1 MSTVESIQ
9 NFSKKK
15 IIITLF
21 LILIVSLGLKLYT
34 VDFSI
39 PSHLDDMNFILRA
52 FQYAQGDFF
61 VDQKSNPGWY
71 LFLTP
76 FTLIID
82 SNDFVDYSNLARI
95 LTLTISAI
103 TIFPM
108 YVLARKFFNEKYA
121 IITAGLFAFEPH
133 LNYNSGTALSE
144 PLLILVLITS
154 MIFILQSNAKY
165 HYLAFI
171 FTGIC
176 WWVRLEV
183 IYPAI
188 AIILIYFV
196 IHRSKRNSLR
206 NFSFCIVFLLITISP
221 LFIQRDLQ
229 FDDPFYVWYGGTI
242 LADDY
247 AELLTSSEDTGITD
261 FVEKHGILGLMDKL
275 ANGFANLFSVL
286 FRISYPYLFILIPFG
301 ILFSLRPID
310 QKLKHVKANWIMIL
324 TLIGVLAIPFA
335 IIDERRFLFSLFPFL
350 IILSVIPIQRVT
362 NYGLSTF
369 SFNDRQKSLFL
380 VVVVSVVLLLSTTF
394 TMGVGE
400 FGYGLPNSALE
411 QEKLEFTEYLVEN
424 YDGRI
429 LRDETVT
436 DYLAYVSLTSDDNDF
451 KSFKSPRGK
460 NPYPDLYEPG
470 KIVWLSVNGKTIEEL
485 ITNGETRELKYIGI
499 LENGS
504 YFFPFLND
512 LYYNEEN
519 YPYMKKIFDS
529 EEANYEEF
537 KIKAFEIDY
546 KKFHEL
552 NG

>member
-1 MSTVESIQ
+1 M
-9 NFSKKK
+9 KK
-15 IIITLF
+15 IIFFCLIT
-21 LILIVSLGLKLYT
+21 IMIISVPLKLYT

-39 PSHLDDMNFILRA
+39 PSHTDDFGYIIDA
-52 FQYAQGDFF
+52 VQYNQGDFF
-61 VDQKSNPGWY
+61 LSQKKNPGWS

-76 FTLIID
+76 FMSIIN
-82 SNDFVDYSNLARI
+82 SNDFLDYSNLARI
-95 LTLTISAI
+95 LGLTISTI

-154 MIFILQSNAKY
+154 MIFILQSKAKY

-171 FTGIC
+171 FAGLC

-247 AELLTSSEDTGITD
+247 AELLTSPEDTGITD
-261 FVEKHGILGLMDKL
+261 FVEKHGILGLMDRF
-275 ANGFANLFSVL
+275 ANGLTNLFNVL
-286 FRISYPYLFILIPFG
+286 FRILYPYLFILIPFG
-301 ILFSLRPID
+301 VLFSLRPIG
-310 QKLKHVKANWIMIL
+310 QKLKNVKANWIMIL
-324 TLIGVLAIPFA
+324 SIIGVLVIPFA
-335 IIDERRFLFSLFPFL
+335 IIDERRFLFPLLPFL
-350 IILSVIPIQRVT
+350 IVLSTIPIQRVT

-369 SFNDRQKSLFL
+369 SFSERQKSVFL
-380 VVVVSVVLLLSTTF
+380 VIVVGVVLLLSTTF

-470 KIVWLSVNGKTIEEL
+470 KVVWLSVNGKNMKEL
-485 ITNGETRELKYIGI
+485 IINGELRELKYIGI
-499 LENGS
+499 LEKGS

-512 LYYNEEN
+512 LYHNEEE
-519 YPYMKKIFDS
+519 YPYMEKIFDS
-529 EEANYEEF
+529 DEMNYKEF
-537 KIKAFEIDY
+537 KIKAFEINY
-546 KKFHEL
+546 QKFHDL

>member
-1 MSTVESIQ
+1 MKEI
-9 NFSKKK
+9 SKKS
-15 IIITLF
+15 IVLF
-21 LILIVSLGLKLYT
+21 LIIIATISLGLKLYT
-34 VDFSI
+34 VDFVI
-39 PSHLDDMNFILRA
+39 PPHSDDIGYVLTA
-52 FQYAQGDFF
+52 VQYNEGDFF
-61 VDQKSNPGWY
+61 LSQKKHPGWP
-71 LFLTP
+71 LVLTP
-76 FTLIID
+76 FISIID
-82 SNDFVDYSNLARI
+82 SNSLLDYTNLARG
-95 LTLTISAI
+95 LSLAISTAS
-103 TIFPM
+103 IFPM
-108 YVLARKFFNEKYA
+108 YLLARKYFNEKYSLVA
-121 IITAGLFAFEPH
+121 SSLFAFEPH
-133 LNYNSGTALSE
+133 LNYNAGFALSE
-144 PLLILVLITS
+144 PLLIII
-154 MIFILQSNAKY
+154 MILTMLFILNNKTKF
-165 HYLAFI
+165 HYLAFV
-171 FTGIC
+171 FAGLC
-176 WWVRLEV
+176 WWIRLEAFYV
-183 IYPAI
+183 II
-188 AIILIYFV
+188 AIFIIYFV
-196 IHRSKRNSLR
+196 VHRDKPNFLR
-206 NFSFCIVFLLITISP
+206 NFSLCIVFLLLIISP

-229 FDDPFYVWYGGTI
+229 FDDPFYVWYSGTI
-242 LADDY
+242 LSDDY
-247 AELLTSSEDTGITD
+247 AELLTGPEDAEITD
-261 FVEKHGILGLMDKL
+261 FAEKNGILGLMDKL
-275 ANGFANLFSVL
+275 ANGLTNLFNVL
-286 FRISYPYLFILIPFG
+286 FRILYPYLFILIPFG
-301 ILFSLRPID
+301 VLFSLRSID

-324 TLIGVLAIPFA
+324 TLIGVLIIPFA
-335 IIDERRFLFSLFPFL
+335 IIDERRFLFPLLPFL
-350 IILSVIPIQRVT
+350 IVLSTIPIQRVT

-369 SFNDRQKSLFL
+369 SFSERQKSVFL
-380 VVVVSVVLLLSTTF
+380 VIVVGVVLLLSTIF

-499 LENGS
+499 LEKGS

-546 KKFHEL
+546 KKFHDL

>member
-1 MSTVESIQ
+1 M
-9 NFSKKK
+9 KKTIFFCLV
-15 IIITLF
+15 IIIV
-21 LILIVSLGLKLYT
+21 ISIPLKLYT
-34 VDFSI
+34 IDFSI
-39 PSHLDDMNFILRA
+39 PSHSDDFRYITQA
-52 FQYAQGDFF
+52 IQYNQGDFF
-61 VDQKSNPGWY
+61 LSQKSHPGWS

-76 FTLIID
+76 FMSIIN
-82 SNDFVDYSNLARI
+82 SNDFLDYSNLARI
-95 LTLTISAI
+95 LGLTISTI

-154 MIFILQSNAKY
+154 MIFILQSKAKY

-171 FTGIC
+171 FAGLC

-229 FDDPFYVWYGGTI
+229 FDDPFYVWYTGTI

-247 AELLTSSEDTGITD
+247 TELLTSPEDAGITD
-261 FVEKHGILGLMDKL
+261 FVEKHGILGLMDRF
-275 ANGFANLFSVL
+275 ANGLTNLFNVL
-286 FRISYPYLFILIPFG
+286 FRILYPYLFILIPFG
-301 ILFSLRPID
+301 VLFSLRPIG
-310 QKLKHVKANWIMIL
+310 QKLKNVKANWIMIL
-324 TLIGVLAIPFA
+324 SIIGVLVIPFA
-335 IIDERRFLFSLFPFL
+335 IIDERRFLFPLLPFL
-350 IILSVIPIQRVT
+350 IVLSTIPIQRVT

-369 SFNDRQKSLFL
+369 SFSERQKSVFL
-380 VVVVSVVLLLSTTF
+380 VIVVGVVLLLSTIF

-424 YDGRI
+424 YDGKI
-429 LRDETVT
+429 LRDETVI
-436 DYLAYVSLTSDDNDF
+436 DYLAYASLTSGDNDF

-470 KIVWLSVNGKTIEEL
+470 KVVWLSVNGKNMKEL
-485 ITNGETRELKYIGI
+485 IINGELRELKYIGI
-499 LENGS
+499 LEKGS

-512 LYYNEEN
+512 LYFNEEK
-519 YPYMKKIFDS
+519 YPYMEKIFDS
-529 EEANYEEF
+529 NEMNYKEF
-537 KIKAFEIDY
+537 KIKAFEINY
-546 KKFHEL
+546 QKFHEL
-552 NG
+552 HG

>member
-1 MSTVESIQ
+1 MKKTIFFCLAIIVVISIP
-9 NFSKKK
+9 
-15 IIITLF
+15 
-21 LILIVSLGLKLYT
+21 LKLYT

-39 PSHLDDMNFILRA
+39 PSHTDDFGYILNA
-52 FQYAQGDFF
+52 IQYSEGDFF
-61 VDQKSNPGWY
+61 ISQKKNPGWS

-76 FTLIID
+76 FMFIIN
-82 SNDFVDYSNLARI
+82 SSDFLDYSNFVRV
-95 LTLTISAI
+95 LTITISTI

-108 YVLARKFFNEKYA
+108 YVLARKFFNEKYSVIA
-121 IITAGLFAFEPH
+121 ASLFAFEPH

-154 MIFILQSNAKY
+154 MIFILHNKTKY

-171 FTGIC
+171 FAGLC

-183 IYPAI
+183 IYPVI

-196 IHRSKRNSLR
+196 VHRSKSNSLR
-206 NFSFCIVFLLITISP
+206 NFSIGIVFLLITISP

-242 LADDY
+242 LAGDY
-247 AELLTSSEDTGITD
+247 AELLTSPEDAGITD
-261 FVEKHGILGLMDKL
+261 FVEKHGILGLMDRF
-275 ANGFANLFSVL
+275 ANGLTNLFNVL
-286 FRISYPYLFILIPFG
+286 FRILYPYLFILIPFG
-301 ILFSLRPID
+301 VLFSLRPID
-310 QKLKHVKANWIMIL
+310 QKLKHIKANWIMIF
-324 TLIGVLAIPFA
+324 TLIGVLVIPFA
-335 IIDERRFLFSLFPFL
+335 IIDERRFLFTLFPFL
-350 IILSVIPIQRVT
+350 IILSTIPIQRVT

-369 SFNDRQKSLFL
+369 SFNERQKSIFL
-380 VVVVSVVLLLSTTF
+380 VIVIGIVLLLSTIF

-400 FGYGLPNSALE
+400 FGYGQPNSVME
-411 QEKLEFTEYLVEN
+411 HEKIEFTEYLVDN

-429 LRDETVT
+429 LRDEIVI

-470 KIVWLSVNGKTIEEL
+470 KVVWLSVNGKTIEEL

-499 LENGS
+499 LEKGS

-512 LYYNEEN
+512 LYYNEEK
-519 YPYMKKIFDS
+519 YPYMEKIFDS
-529 EEANYEEF
+529 DEMDYKEF
-537 KIKAFEIDY
+537 KIKAFEINY
-546 KKFHEL
+546 QKFHEL
-552 NG
+552 YG

>member
-1 MSTVESIQ
+1 ME
-9 NFSKKK
+9 
-15 IIITLF
+15 ITLQVSRSRVILF
-21 LILIVSLGLKLYT
+21 LILICVISLGLKLYT

-39 PSHLDDMNFILRA
+39 PPHGDDFVYVIDA
-52 FQYAQGDFF
+52 IQYNEGDFF
-61 VDQKSNPGWY
+61 ISQKKNPGWP
-71 LFLTP
+71 LFLAP
-76 FTLIID
+76 FMSIIN
-82 SNDFVDYSNLARI
+82 SNDLLDYTNLARVLGLI
-95 LTLTISAI
+95 ISTA

-108 YVLARKFFNEKYA
+108 YFLARKFFDEKYSLIA
-121 IITAGLFAFEPH
+121 ASLFAFEPH
-133 LNYNSGTALSE
+133 LNYNSGAALSE

-154 MIFILQSNAKY
+154 MIFILHNKTKY
-165 HYLAFI
+165 LYLAFV
-171 FTGIC
+171 FAGLC

-183 IYPAI
+183 IYPML

-247 AELLTSSEDTGITD
+247 AELLTSPEDTGITD
-261 FVEKHGILGLMDKL
+261 FVEKHGILGLMDRF
-275 ANGFANLFSVL
+275 ANGLTNLFNVL
-286 FRISYPYLFILIPFG
+286 FRILYPYLFILIPFG
-301 ILFSLRPID
+301 VLFSLRPIG
-310 QKLKHVKANWIMIL
+310 QKLKNVKANWIMIL
-324 TLIGVLAIPFA
+324 SIIGVLVIPFA
-335 IIDERRFLFSLFPFL
+335 IIDEWRFLFPLLPFL
-350 IILSVIPIQRVT
+350 IVLSTIPIQRVT

-369 SFNDRQKSLFL
+369 SFSERQKSVFL
-380 VVVVSVVLLLSTTF
+380 VIVVGVVLLLSTIF

-424 YDGRI
+424 YDGKI
-429 LRDETVT
+429 LRDETVI
-436 DYLAYVSLTSDDNDF
+436 DYLAYASLTSGDNDF

-470 KIVWLSVNGKTIEEL
+470 KVVWLSVNGKTIEEL

-499 LENGS
+499 LEGGS

-512 LYYNEEN
+512 LYYNEEK
-519 YPYMKKIFDS
+519 YPYMEKIFDS
-529 EEANYEEF
+529 DEMAYKEF
-537 KIKAFEIDY
+537 KIKAFEINY
-546 KKFHEL
+546 KKFHDL
-552 NG
+552 ND

>member
-1 MSTVESIQ
+1 ME
-9 NFSKKK
+9 
-15 IIITLF
+15 ITLQVSRSRVILF
-21 LILIVSLGLKLYT
+21 LILICVISLGLKLYT

-39 PSHLDDMNFILRA
+39 PPHGDDFVYVIDA
-52 FQYAQGDFF
+52 VQYNQGDFF
-61 VDQKSNPGWY
+61 VSQKKNPGWP
-71 LFLTP
+71 LFLAP
-76 FTLIID
+76 FMSIINSNDLLDYTNFARVLGLII
-82 SNDFVDYSNLARI
+82 STA
-95 LTLTISAI
+95 

-108 YVLARKFFNEKYA
+108 YFLARKFFDEKYSLIA
-121 IITAGLFAFEPH
+121 ASLFAFEPH
-133 LNYNSGTALSE
+133 LNYNSGAALSE

-154 MIFILQSNAKY
+154 MIFILHNKTKY
-165 HYLAFI
+165 FYLAFV
-171 FTGIC
+171 FAGLC

-183 IYPAI
+183 IYPML

-229 FDDPFYVWYGGTI
+229 FDDPFYVWYTGTI

-247 AELLTSSEDTGITD
+247 TELLTSPEDAGITD
-261 FVEKHGILGLMDKL
+261 FVEKHGILGLMDRF
-275 ANGFANLFSVL
+275 ANGLTNLFNVL
-286 FRISYPYLFILIPFG
+286 FRILYPYLFILIPFG
-301 ILFSLRPID
+301 VLFSLRSID

-324 TLIGVLAIPFA
+324 TLIGVLIIPFA
-335 IIDERRFLFSLFPFL
+335 IIDERRFLFPLLPFL
-350 IILSVIPIQRVT
+350 IVLSTIPIQRVT

-369 SFNDRQKSLFL
+369 SISERQKSVFPVI
-380 VVVVSVVLLLSTTF
+380 VVGAVLLLSTTF

-470 KIVWLSVNGKTIEEL
+470 KVVWLSVNGKNMKEL
-485 ITNGETRELKYIGI
+485 IINGELRELKYIGI
-499 LENGS
+499 LEKGS

-512 LYYNEEN
+512 LYFNEEK
-519 YPYMKKIFDS
+519 YPYMEKIFDS
-529 EEANYEEF
+529 NEMNYKEF
-537 KIKAFEIDY
+537 KIKAFEINY
-546 KKFHEL
+546 QKFHEL
-552 NG
+552 HG